1 MNIDF
6 FADFED
12 NKIVFT
18 LYLPIHFIDKNEN
31 KYRELDNKIIYESNN
46 INIDLDAFFKQVET
60 LAHTINNSFYNGKL
74 MNYKPDIKIHI
85 LDAENN
91 KTAFDFIKANKN
103 LQIVLDVNDFKK
115 TINNLKNDEYPNLKI
130 NFKNSDDNISYKEF
144 HAMYN
149 KLNEIVEFINH
160 YNLSPLEKVLLV
172 YDIVKANEYK
182 MEDKGENYG
191 VSRNLNEIINNDKI
205 VCVGFANLIDFLLK
219 NLDIKSN
226 TIILGY
232 KTSERQHKR
241 NYIYLKDDKYNID
254 GVFFLDST
262 WDSKKDDKYLDNYVF
277 FLKPLNFFKLFR
289 NDEYVVSPTKFK
301 FLEKTKDELVSYIN
315 KLNEFSKL
323 ELSLILSQLI
333 REYNPNVDIMM
344 NLNNKSS
351 NEILEIAIQIQ
362 KKYNKRI
369 SEEAFKNALYR
380 VRKIEYINGILK
392 NELSEKHINE
402 VCNKYYEN
410 TSEVKLLKALNLYE
424 KPTLNK
430 DLNISKA
437 SSTEEDLLRM
447 KLLKL
452 IKEKINDMPE
462 NDYIKKM

>member
-60 LAHTINNSFYNGKL
+60 LALTINNSFYNGKL

-85 LDAENN
+85 LDDENN

-103 LQIVLDVNDFKK
+103 LQIILDINDFKE
-115 TINNLKNDEYPNLKI
+115 TINNLKSDEYPNLKI
-130 NFKNSDDNISYKEF
+130 NFKNSDKNISYKQF
-144 HAMYN
+144 LAMYN

-182 MEDKGENYG
+182 KEDKGENYG
-191 VSRNLNEIINNDKI
+191 VSRNLNEIIKNDKI

-254 GVFFLDST
+254 GMFFLDST

-301 FLEKTKDELVSYIN
+301 FLENSKEEIISYIN
-315 KLNEFSKL
+315 NLNEFSKI

-333 REYNPNVDIMM
+333 KEYDPSVDIMM
-344 NLNNKSS
+344 NINNKSA
-351 NEILEIAIQIQ
+351 NEILDIAIQIQ

-402 VCNKYYEN
+402 VCNKYYKN

-424 KPTLNK
+424 APTLDK
-430 DLNISKA
+430 DLNESKA

-447 KLLKL
+447 RLLKA
-452 IKEKINDMPE
+452 IKEKINDKPE